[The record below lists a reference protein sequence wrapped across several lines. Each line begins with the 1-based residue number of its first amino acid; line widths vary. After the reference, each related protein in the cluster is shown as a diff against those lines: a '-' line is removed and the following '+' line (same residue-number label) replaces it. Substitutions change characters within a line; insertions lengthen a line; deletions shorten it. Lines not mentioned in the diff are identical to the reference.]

1 MKKQL
6 KEVIITVFHYK
17 RCYSRQICF
26 CYRCAATHD
35 KYVFLTDVD
44 ASISPTIITD
54 LDASIKC
61 ADYF

>member
-6 KEVIITVFHYK
+6 KEVIITVF
-17 RCYSRQICF
+17 ITN
-26 CYRCAATHD
+26 AATHD